1 MKTSIYNNHI
11 IKSLWPIAKLN
22 EGRNESIRSRI
33 LKLDDKLQQ
42 MQLWSSICTLFA
54 CIQMVFTVAR
64 IYSTF
69 SGKHP
74 VLLAL
79 TLVVIILLFAVF
91 LYFKW
96 KDVAYNDGGLKKAGK
111 AYLNYQV
118 IKLNCQ
124 RRLLSGYLIAYSL
137 AIIILGVCFWQG
149 FHDGLTHLFK
159 STAPVNLVIYGLGFY
174 FMMNF
179 ARQKGKLEILEKQ
192 AGQLGFM
199 EVRGQN

>member
-1 MKTSIYNNHI
+1 MKIFTDNNHK
-11 IKSLWPIAKLN
+11 IKSFWPVVKLD

-33 LKLDDKLQQ
+33 LKLDDKLQK
-42 MQLWSSICTLFA
+42 MILLSNICTLLA

-69 SGKHP
+69 TGKHP

-79 TLVVIILLFAVF
+79 TLVIILLLFAVF

-96 KDVAYNDGGLKKAGK
+96 KDITYNDDDFKKAGK
-111 AYLNYQV
+111 THLNYQV
-118 IKLNCQ
+118 IKLNYQ
-124 RRLLSGYLIAYSL
+124 HKLLSGYLLAYSL
-137 AIIILGVCFWQG
+137 IIIILGVCFWQG

-179 ARQKGKLEILEKQ
+179 ARQKCKLEILEKQ

-199 EVRGQN
+199 ELRGQN